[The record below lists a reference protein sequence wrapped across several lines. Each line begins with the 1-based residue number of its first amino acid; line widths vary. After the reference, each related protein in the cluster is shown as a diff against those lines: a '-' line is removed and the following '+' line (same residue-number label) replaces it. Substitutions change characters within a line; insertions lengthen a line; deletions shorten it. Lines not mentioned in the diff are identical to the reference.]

1 MPDVAESAEAD
12 VIPAFYRGFVDAQWT
27 RFDRYARVEE
37 HVLRKTLDENLP
49 APPATVVDIGGGNGR
64 HGFHLTGLGYRVWLC
79 DITPELVA
87 DARRRNADAAAPL
100 ARVELCDARSLM
112 WPDECADAA
121 LLLGPMYC
129 LSDSSERIAVLREA
143 LRVLKP
149 GAPVFVQYLSRIAAL
164 RQLIEVAPAAAGV
177 FDWQAFMR
185 RGVFADGDMP
195 EFFRIHY
202 FSTPEEALSE
212 MRLAGLR
219 AGMIRGMDGPAS
231 IVGQRNLVDAPA
243 RIVTQWG
250 EIAYAVGADPEYR
263 STSTHLL
270 GVARK

>member
-1 MPDVAESAEAD
+1 MPEVAESAEEN
-12 VIPAFYRGFVDAQWT
+12 IITTFYSGFVEAQWT

-37 HVLRKTLDENLP
+37 HVLRRALRENLP
-49 APPATVVDIGGGNGR
+49 TPPAMVADIGGGNGR

-79 DITPELVA
+79 DITPELVEDAKRRNAEAAAPLERVELA
-87 DARRRNADAAAPL
+87 DARRL
-100 ARVELCDARSLM
+100 A
-112 WPDECADAA
+112 WPDESADAA

-129 LSDSSERIAVLREA
+129 LRDGAERMAVLREA
-143 LRVLKP
+143 LRVVKP

-164 RQLIEVAPAAAGV
+164 RQLIEVAPAAAGG
-177 FDWQAFMR
+177 FDWKAFMR
-185 RGVFADGDMP
+185 SGVFTGGEMP

-202 FSTPEEALSE
+202 FSTPEEALAE
-212 MRLAGLR
+212 MRLAGMR
-219 AGMIRGMDGPAS
+219 SAMIRGMDGPAS

-243 RIVTQWG
+243 RIVSHWG